1 MFFFLYLAVKQD
13 AESFHFPDYLKQL
26 GQCVM
31 VVLLRDVVQP
41 LKVTLVQLQVQVQLC
56 QCGLQLGSKQN
67 NNKKKHHRHA

>member
-1 MFFFLYLAVKQD
+1 
-13 AESFHFPDYLKQL
+13 
-26 GQCVM
+26 M

-67 NNKKKHHRHA
+67 NKKKTITGMLEALGLAWQDATV